1 MKGLDWSLVSCVTL
15 SLAATACVQ
24 DTVPLNSDGSSS
36 SASPTTT
43 GVDPDTGEPA
53 TTDTPT
59 PATTDTP
66 TPPPATTDVA
76 TTAATETGATTD
88 ADSGDDDTGV
98 PTVCGNN
105 IIEGDEVCDL
115 AQLGG
120 ETCESLGFQG
130 GQLGCLLTCDDYNIL
145 GCFVCGNEVVDI
157 AEDCEGTVPK
167 EVTCESMGFEA
178 GEITCGADCLFD
190 TSDCSICGDGIQQG
204 PEDCDGLDLQGNDC
218 AAIGF
223 DSGLLGC
230 NIPTCGYDYSGCE
243 GGQYIQDFE
252 GGPPVPLEFTTMG
265 AADWVVDGTMP
276 INGSFSAWSTDLGE
290 GQNNSLLIDATF
302 AVDGDISFW
311 HREDSEGSFDF
322 LEFYI
327 DGIMIDSWSGINPP
341 AMFSTP
347 VTAGVH
353 TFEWRYSKDGIV
365 SVGLDSV
372 WVDDIT
378 MIPGVPI

>member
-1 MKGLDWSLVSCVTL
+1 MTV
-15 SLAATACVQ
+15 SLAAGCVQ
-24 DTVPLNSDGSSS
+24 DTVPIDDDNGSTSDTVE
-36 SASPTTT
+36 TTT
-43 GVDPDTGEPA
+43 GVTPNTSEPATSSTTDEVTSSSSGTPPAESTGEPTTSA
-53 TTDTPT
+53 TD
-59 PATTDTP
+59 
-66 TPPPATTDVA
+66 
-76 TTAATETGATTD
+76 TGATSV
-88 ADSGDDDTGV
+88 ASGDETGT

-105 IIEGDEVCDL
+105 VVEGDEVCDL

-157 AEDCEGTVPK
+157 AEDCEGSVPK

-178 GEITCGADCLFD
+178 GTVTCGADCLFD

-204 PEDCDGLDLQGNDC
+204 PEDCDGLDVQGNDC

-223 DSGLLGC
+223 DSGELGC

-252 GGPPVPLEFTTMG
+252 GGPPMPLEFTTMG
-265 AADWVVDGTMP
+265 AADWVVDGVMP

-311 HREDSEGSFDF
+311 HREDSEATFDF

-327 DGIMIDSWSGINPP
+327 DGVLIDSWSGINPA
-341 AMFSTP
+341 AMFTTP

-353 TFEWRYSKDGIV
+353 SFEWRYAKDGIV